1 MAQSKIPNPL
11 ERRHLLERD
20 LPAAQA
26 LALAESYLEED
37 RPLEAVAFLVLAEA
51 DEKLAELVELA
62 VEMGDGFLLRSLA
75 DVRRVQV
82 DPDAWLRLAAA
93 ADAAGKETYAALA
106 RRQFQRGAE

>member
-1 MAQSKIPNPL
+1 MARSNIPNPL

-26 LALAESYLEED
+26 LALAESYLELE

-62 VEMGDGFLLRSLA
+62 VEAGDAFLLKSLA

-82 DPDAWLRLAAA
+82 DADAWSRLASAA
-93 ADAAGKETYAALA
+93 EAAGKETYEALA
-106 RRQFQRGAE
+106 RRQFQRAEE